1 MDSDITELKKIE
13 ENAEKKQRIEKF
25 VKETDN
31 YINLAKIIKIY
42 GKDIEKLE
50 QRVISLLDSVIYT
63 KEKKIKN
70 GELSE
75 LATKIKSERKSALNS
90 P

>member
-50 QRVISLLDSVIYT
+50 
-63 KEKKIKN
+63 
-70 GELSE
+70 
-75 LATKIKSERKSALNS
+75 
-90 P
+90 